1 MADTVTI
8 TVKLFAMLKKY
19 LPPGKEGIALT
30 LPKGST
36 VQDAIAAVKI
46 PPEHAGMLVAD
57 DTYVE
62 VDTPLI
68 EGMQLSV
75 FPPLAGG
82 VCCVVS

>member
-1 MADTVTI
+1 MAETVTV
-8 TVKLFAMLKKY
+8 TVKLFAALKKY
-19 LPPGKEGIALT
+19 LPPEKEDITLT
-30 LPKGST
+30 LARGST

-46 PPEHAGMLVAD
+46 PPEHAGMLVVD

-62 VDTPLI
+62 VNTPLS

-82 VCCVVS
+82 SRW